1 MLQLKKDLYNYCL
14 SFATERI
21 NAAKKAI
28 ILAQEA
34 SVDDTKS
41 SAGDKYETTREMMQ
55 QEISRN
61 QAQLHEANKLK
72 IALSALNSDKLHTVV
87 QAGSIVKTNHGNFYI
102 SISAGQIKISDQTF
116 FAISPV
122 SPMGKALMNLKK
134 GTEFEFNQK
143 HFKIL
148 EIA

>member
-1 MLQLKKDLYNYCL
+1 MVQLKKDLYYYCVN
-14 SFATERI
+14 FANERI
-21 NAAKKAI
+21 SAAEKAI

-61 QAQLHEANKLK
+61 QAQLHEAKKLK
-72 IALSALNSDKLHTVV
+72 LALRTLNPDKLHTVV

-102 SISAGQIKISDQTF
+102 SISAGQIKLSEETY

-122 SPMGKALMNLKK
+122 SPMGKALMNLKQ
-134 GTEFEFNQK
+134 GSEFEFNQK
-143 HFKIL
+143 HFIIR
-148 EIA
+148 EVA